1 MGAVVAIDALLHQRR
16 VWKGQPAPLPPSAQ
30 PTGQAA
36 LDAALPTGGWPE
48 AARSELLI
56 PVDGVS
62 ELQLLWSALAR
73 LSQKGKR
80 ILLVASPYV
89 RGPSLDP
96 NGQSMLNWTAR
107 LVTSFGLLQPNG

>member
-1 MGAVVAIDALLHQRR
+1 MAAAIAIDALLHQQC
-16 VWKGQPAPLPPSAQ
+16 VWRGQLMALPPSLQ
-30 PTGQAA
+30 PTGHAE
-36 LDAALPTGGWPE
+36 LDATLPTGGWPE

-107 LVTSFGLLQPNG
+107 LFTSFGLLQPNG